1 MTAQAYARGDGAIT
15 AGSPR
20 AATTGMET
28 HTEAIAAKKN
38 RRIRVRIPAV
48 DSLFYR
54 RCFVIATIAILG
66 VALLRILDPFW
77 QALAW
82 SALLA
87 FMLYP
92 IHMAFTRRLK
102 GRNGRSAGIITALT
116 PFFVLAPLA
125 AVGIIFAR
133 QVGNL
138 VEYLRSLRIDSYAEL
153 VARAEQYRLVGPVA
167 RWIRENVAI
176 TTEQVQGWLVDG
188 AQTVLKSLAAAGGNV
203 VLGFVGTLF
212 GFFLMLFLLF
222 FMLRD
227 GREGFE
233 RLTVLVPLEERRRDE
248 LIKHLASVVRAVIYG
263 TVVTAVIQGTL
274 VGTGFAIAGL
284 PSPVVFGVLAAIA
297 AFIPA
302 AGTGVVLVPAV
313 IYLAVVGRYGAAL
326 FLGIWSV
333 IVGTSDNFLRP
344 MLTARHAPV
353 STVAVFVGV
362 IGGIAAFGFVG
373 IVIGPV
379 LLSLIA
385 ELLRFAEEAVERS
398 EKKA

>member
-1 MTAQAYARGDGAIT
+1 
-15 AGSPR
+15 
-20 AATTGMET
+20 
-28 HTEAIAAKKN
+28 
-38 RRIRVRIPAV
+38 V

-54 RCFVIATIAILG
+54 QCFVIATIAILG
-66 VALLRILDPFW
+66 IALLRILDPFW

-92 IHMAFTRRLK
+92 AHMALTRRLK

-125 AVGIIFAR
+125 AIGIIFAR

-153 VARAEQYRLVGPVA
+153 AARAEQYPLVGPVA
-167 RWIRENVAI
+167 RWIRENVAV
-176 TTEQVQGWLVDG
+176 TTEQVQGWLVDS

-233 RLTVLVPLEERRRDE
+233 RLTVLVPLEGQRRSK
-248 LIKHLASVVRAVIYG
+248 LIAHLASVVRAVIYG

-274 VGTGFAIAGL
+274 VGIGFAIAGL

-313 IYLAVVGRYGAAL
+313 IYLAIAGRYGAAL

-379 LLSLIA
+379 LLSLIT
-385 ELLRFAEEAVERS
+385 ELLRFAEEAAERT
-398 EKKA
+398 EKKV